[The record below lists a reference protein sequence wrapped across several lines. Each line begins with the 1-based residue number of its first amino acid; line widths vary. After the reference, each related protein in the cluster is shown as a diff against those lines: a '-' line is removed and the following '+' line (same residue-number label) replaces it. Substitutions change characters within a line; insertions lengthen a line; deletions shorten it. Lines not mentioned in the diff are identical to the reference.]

1 MAGLSDVAVVVRP
14 GRARRV
20 VLVRCRRGC
29 QWLARP
35 GVSGGLYGPGWPR
48 LVAVGCPLRHLFP
61 VRRLLSWFAQL
72 RRVRV

>member
-1 MAGLSDVAVVVRP
+1 MARLSDVAVVVQP

-29 QWLARP
+29 QCLARP
-35 GVSGGLYGPGWPR
+35 ALCGGPYGPGWPR
-48 LVAVGCPLRHLFP
+48 LVAVGCPIRHLFP
-61 VRRLLSWFAQL
+61 LGVSRF